1 MGITAARGLWPSFRT
16 TRQGEAASLD
26 REDVDEMRSANATL
40 AHSFYAVAGAIPG
53 CALRPSPA
61 RVCVQSQWGY
71 TGPGTFDWRPLRAGR
86 ESGTVRPGSG
96 RHRPRQPWCCSRI
109 YRDGSQYEE
118 EERRGR
124 SAMDLLRGVRNVE
137 IRVKPPSRRT
147 LMHLKVNIVD
157 GALLREGSAN
167 WSPAGLKE
175 QDNSLIFRSDREAI
189 VNFKHDFE
197 APWNR
202 PGNISV
208 Q

>member
-1 MGITAARGLWPSFRT
+1 
-16 TRQGEAASLD
+16 
-26 REDVDEMRSANATL
+26 
-40 AHSFYAVAGAIPG
+40 
-53 CALRPSPA
+53 
-61 RVCVQSQWGY
+61 
-71 TGPGTFDWRPLRAGR
+71 
-86 ESGTVRPGSG
+86 
-96 RHRPRQPWCCSRI
+96 
-109 YRDGSQYEE
+109 
-118 EERRGR
+118 
-124 SAMDLLRGVRNVE
+124 MDLLRGVRNVE